1 MTLGNPPHD
10 SVEKW
15 GSKGLELFVRELLL
29 FKGKIDILLHLVLNV
44 QLLHGFLE
52 RLVLLGHSCCGGRL
66 RTLLFALL
74 SSHFYFRLLALLHMR
89 QIVCLLVAITFLIP
103 IKYP

>member
-15 GSKGLELFVRELLL
+15 GSEGLELFILGLLL
-29 FKGKIDILLHLVLNV
+29 FKGKVGILLGLVLNV

-52 RLVLLGHSCCGGRL
+52 RLVLLGHSCCGSRL
-66 RTLLFALL
+66 GPTTLLCFAFL
-74 SSHFYFRLLALLHMR
+74 SSHFCFRLLALLLMR
-89 QIVCLLVAITFLIP
+89 QTHTFCLLVAITF
-103 IKYP
+103 